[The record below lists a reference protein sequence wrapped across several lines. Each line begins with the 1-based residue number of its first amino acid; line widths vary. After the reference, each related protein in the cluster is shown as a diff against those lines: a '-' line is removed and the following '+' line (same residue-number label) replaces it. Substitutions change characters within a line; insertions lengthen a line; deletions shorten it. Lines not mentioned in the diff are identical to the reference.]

1 MAQTVWVMLLPVVTI
16 VLALLTKEVYMSL
29 LVGIFTGALLYTN
42 FSVFDAVITMFEVM
56 AAKVGDNANLLIFL
70 IILGILVAV
79 IARSGA
85 TRAYSDWAVKTIHTE
100 RGALLVTPILGVII
114 FIDDYFNCLTVGTVM
129 RPVTDRFR
137 IARAKL
143 AYVIDATAAPVCIV
157 APVSSWAAAVASS
170 LPQGTDIDGFALFIQ
185 TIPYNIYAWLTLVF
199 LFFIILSGR
208 DFGAMAKSVRGSR
221 ENFAVPEEYGDAEY
235 VSLVGEDGKGR
246 MFDLILPILVLI
258 IGCVYGMLYTG
269 GIQEGKS
276 VADAFADCD
285 SSKGMVFGAFLS
297 LVFSAFLYLPR
308 KVVSFKAF
316 CNSFS
321 LGFKLMTPA
330 IFILCLTWAFC
341 GICSEEYL
349 GLGEVVRRLV
359 DVDDSMAALLP
370 AIFFLVAI
378 GLCFTIGNSWG
389 TFGILIPVAVTLMG
403 TEDMSMVTLV
413 IAAILSGSV
422 VGDHASPIADTTILS
437 STGAQCNH
445 IEHVNTQL
453 PYVIVVSACSFI
465 GYVACGLAGNGW
477 IGLGAGF
484 FALVAAMVFIY
495 VRVSPQQGIRID
507 ETE

>member
-1 MAQTVWVMLLPVVTI
+1 MAQTSWVMLLPIVTI

-29 LVGIFTGALLYTN
+29 LIGIFTGALLYTG

-70 IILGILVAV
+70 IILGILVAL

-85 TRAYSDWAVKTIHTE
+85 TRAYSDWAVKAIHTE
-100 RGALLVTPILGVII
+100 RGALLVTPVLGIII

-170 LPQGTDIDGFALFIQ
+170 LPQGTDIDGFSLFIR
-185 TIPYNIYAWLTLVF
+185 TIPYNYYAWLTLVF
-199 LFFIILSGR
+199 LFFIILTGK
-208 DFGAMAKSVRGSR
+208 DFGIMARTVRRNR
-221 ENFAVPEEYGDAEY
+221 EDFRIPEAYEDAEY
-235 VSLVGEDGKGR
+235 EALVGKDGKGR
-246 MFDLILPILVLI
+246 MLDLILPILVLI
-258 IGCVYGMLYTG
+258 AGCVYGMLYTG
-269 GIQEGKS
+269 GIEEGKT
-276 VADAFADCD
+276 VAEAFAGCD
-285 SSKGMVFGAFLS
+285 SSKGMVFGSFLA
-297 LVFSAFLYLPR
+297 LVFAAFLYLPR
-308 KVVSFKAF
+308 RVVSFKAF

-349 GLGEVVRRLV
+349 DLGGVVGRLV
-359 DVDDSMAALLP
+359 DVDASLASLLP
-370 AIFFLVAI
+370 AIFFLTAI

-403 TEDMSMVTLV
+403 TEDMYMVTLV
-413 IAAILSGSV
+413 VASILSGSV

-437 STGAQCNH
+437 STGAQCDH

-453 PYVIVVSACSFI
+453 PYVVVVSVCSFI
-465 GYVACGLAGNGW
+465 GYLVGGLGQNGW
-477 IGLGAGF
+477 LGLGAGF
-484 FALVAAMVFIY
+484 LSLAFAMMVIY
-495 VRVSPQQGIRID
+495 GIVRD
-507 ETE
+507 T